1 VSDIERNNLDAHVSL
16 CELRY
21 LNLERRIDQL
31 EVSLASLQTLVLEIR
46 DCLAQLP
53 QQQNL
58 VQAQR
63 WERFQWAVI
72 GILTSVAAWALSQ
85 VLA

>member
-1 VSDIERNNLDAHVSL
+1 MSEIERNNLDAHVSI

-21 LNLERRIDQL
+21 QNLERRIDQL

-46 DCLAQLP
+46 DCVAQLP

-63 WERFQWAVI
+63 WERFQWALI
-72 GILTSVAAWALSQ
+72 GILLSVSGWGLMR

>member
-1 VSDIERNNLDAHVSL
+1 MSDIERNNLDAHVSL

>member
-1 VSDIERNNLDAHVSL
+1 MSDIERNSLDAHVSL

-63 WERFQWAVI
+63 WERFQWALI
-72 GILTSVAAWALSQ
+72 GVLTTLAGWALSQ